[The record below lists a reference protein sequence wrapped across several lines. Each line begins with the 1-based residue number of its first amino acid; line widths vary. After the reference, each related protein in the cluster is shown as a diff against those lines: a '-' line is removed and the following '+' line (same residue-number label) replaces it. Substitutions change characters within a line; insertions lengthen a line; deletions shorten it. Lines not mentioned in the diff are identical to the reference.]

1 MPETQA
7 ASTDTTPATTSQEP
21 VAQTVD
27 SLPEWVREKL
37 TKANNEAA
45 KYRNEKN
52 DAVST
57 AKAEAVTEYE
67 AKLAAEAEKYSVLE
81 QQLSDK
87 ALELVKLHAALN
99 ADIPGPSAIE
109 FASLL
114 QGSTE
119 DEITAHAKTVKALF
133 GKTETKD
140 RPTDPTQGSGN
151 VLPLN
156 GDPLL
161 EMVRRAV
168 GA

>member
-1 MPETQA
+1 MSETQA
-7 ASTDTTPATTSQEP
+7 ASADIPVTTSQEP

-27 SLPEWVREKL
+27 SLPEWAREKL

-52 DAVST
+52 DAVSA
-57 AKAEAVTEYE
+57 AKAEALTEYE
-67 AKLAAEAEKYSVLE
+67 AKLAAEAEKLAALQTKYTAKE
-81 QQLSDK
+81 
-87 ALELVKLHAALN
+87 LELLKLKAALT
-99 ADIPGPSAIE
+99 AEIPGQSAIE

-114 QGSTE
+114 QGGTE
-119 DEITAHAKTVKALF
+119 DEIATHAKAVKALF

-140 RPTDPTQGSGN
+140 RPTDPTQGTGN

-161 EMVRRAV
+161 EMVKRVV